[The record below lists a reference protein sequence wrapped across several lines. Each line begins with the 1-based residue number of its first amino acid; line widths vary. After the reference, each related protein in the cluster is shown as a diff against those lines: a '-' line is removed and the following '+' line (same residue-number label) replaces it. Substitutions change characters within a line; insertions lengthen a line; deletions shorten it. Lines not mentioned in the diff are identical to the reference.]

1 MKIHDISIS
10 YFTKLYKTACTRNRA
25 VFSISQILLCIN
37 LIGILN
43 IRFLLFSFFILVS
56 LEVSANK
63 LPLPLKDS
71 DYRFVDENEAK
82 LGQLLFYD
90 PILSGNKEV
99 ACATCHHPSLGTG
112 DGLSLSLGDGG
123 KGLGINRIVDYENP
137 PEQRVPRNAQPL
149 FNLGAKQFK
158 TLFHD
163 GRVEVDLLRPSG
175 LRTPLEEEMVEGFS
189 SIISAQTMF
198 PVLSADEMA
207 GHYSENE
214 ISEAVRRG
222 TLTGKGGAW
231 DLISKR
237 VQSIPEYSNF
247 FINIYDHIKTAQD
260 IKFTDISNAV
270 AAFMEFE
277 WRSDTSPFDDFLKGK
292 QNLNISQEKGMEL
305 FYGKA
310 NCSSCHAGALFTD
323 HQFHATGQ
331 PQVGPGKAARFQ
343 SHSRDLGR
351 FRVTGNIKDKYAFRT
366 PSLRNVELTG
376 PWGHAGAYSKLEA
389 FINAHLN
396 PQLALYNYDKSNVTL
411 TKYDAND
418 WKIMDNATEV
428 KAIADSITIKPI
440 IVSDGEVM
448 DILAFLGTLTDTKSQ
463 KGRLGI
469 PETVPSGLKIPNP
482 QR

>member
-1 MKIHDISIS
+1 M
-10 YFTKLYKTACTRNRA
+10 
-25 VFSISQILLCIN
+25 
-37 LIGILN
+37 
-43 IRFLLFSFFILVS
+43 RFLVTVIFIFTS

-63 LPLPLKDS
+63 LPLPLNDS
-71 DYRFVDENEAK
+71 DYRSVDENEAK

-123 KGLGINRIVDYENP
+123 KGLGNKRIVDYENL

-163 GRVEVDLLRPSG
+163 GRVQVDLSRPSG

-222 TLTGKGGAW
+222 ILTGEGGAW

-237 VQSIPEYSNF
+237 VGSVPAYSDF
-247 FINIYDHIKTAQD
+247 FIDIYDHIEVAKD

-277 WRSDTSPFDDFLKGK
+277 WRSDTSPFDDFLQGK
-292 QNLNISQEKGMEL
+292 INLNTSQENGMEL

-376 PWGHAGAYSKLEA
+376 PWGHAGAYNELEA
-389 FINAHLN
+389 FLGAHID
-396 PQLALYNYDKSNVTL
+396 PYLALSNYDKSNVTL
-411 TKYDAND
+411 TKYDTND
-418 WKIMDNATEV
+418 WKIMDDASEV
-428 KAIADSITIKPI
+428 KAIADAISIKPVI
-440 IVSDGEVM
+440 ISEGEVT
-448 DILAFLGTLTDTKSQ
+448 DLLAFLGTLTDTKAQ

-482 QR
+482 Q

>member
-1 MKIHDISIS
+1 M
-10 YFTKLYKTACTRNRA
+10 
-25 VFSISQILLCIN
+25 
-37 LIGILN
+37 
-43 IRFLLFSFFILVS
+43 RFLATVIFIFTS
-56 LEVSANK
+56 LDVSANK
-63 LPLPLKDS
+63 LPLPLNDS
-71 DYRFVDENEAK
+71 DYRSVDENEAK

-123 KGLGINRIVDYENP
+123 KGLGNKRIVDYENL

-163 GRVEVDLLRPSG
+163 GRVQVDLSRPSG
-175 LRTPLEEEMVEGFS
+175 LRTPLEEEMVKGFS

-222 TLTGKGGAW
+222 TLTGEGGAW

-237 VQSIPEYSNF
+237 VGSVPAYSDF
-247 FINIYDHIKTAQD
+247 FIDIYDHIEVAKD

-277 WRSDTSPFDDFLKGK
+277 WRSDTSPFDDFLQGK
-292 QNLNISQEKGMEL
+292 INLNTSQENGMEL

-376 PWGHAGAYSKLEA
+376 PWGHAGAYNELEA
-389 FINAHLN
+389 FLGAHID
-396 PQLALYNYDKSNVTL
+396 PYLALSNYDKSNVTL
-411 TKYDAND
+411 TKYDTND
-418 WKIMDNATEV
+418 WKIMDDASEV
-428 KAIADSITIKPI
+428 KAIADAISIKPVI
-440 IVSDGEVM
+440 ISEGEVT
-448 DILAFLGTLTDTKSQ
+448 DLLAFLGTLTDTKAQ

-482 QR
+482 Q

>member
-1 MKIHDISIS
+1 M
-10 YFTKLYKTACTRNRA
+10 
-25 VFSISQILLCIN
+25 FSISGILKYIN
-37 LIGILN
+37 LNGILN
-43 IRFLLFSFFILVS
+43 MRFLATVIFIFTS

-63 LPLPLKDS
+63 LPLPLNDS
-71 DYRFVDENEAK
+71 DYRSVDENEAK

-123 KGLGINRIVDYENP
+123 KGLGNKRIVDYENL

-163 GRVEVDLLRPSG
+163 GRVQVDLSRPSG

-237 VQSIPEYSNF
+237 VGSVPAYSDF
-247 FINIYDHIKTAQD
+247 FIDIYDHIEVAKD

-277 WRSDTSPFDDFLKGK
+277 WRSDTSPFDDFLQGK
-292 QNLNISQEKGMEL
+292 LNLNISQENGMEL

-376 PWGHAGAYSKLEA
+376 PWGHAGAYNELEA
-389 FINAHLN
+389 FLGAHID
-396 PQLALYNYDKSNVTL
+396 PYLALSNYDKSNVTL
-411 TKYDAND
+411 TKYDTND
-418 WKIMDNATEV
+418 WKIMDDASEV
-428 KAIADSITIKPI
+428 KAIADAITIKPVI
-440 IVSDGEVM
+440 ISEGEVT
-448 DILAFLGTLTDTKSQ
+448 DLLAFLGTLTDTKAQ

-482 QR
+482 Q

>member
-1 MKIHDISIS
+1 M
-10 YFTKLYKTACTRNRA
+10 
-25 VFSISQILLCIN
+25 
-37 LIGILN
+37 
-43 IRFLLFSFFILVS
+43 RFLATVIFIFTS
-56 LEVSANK
+56 LDVSANK
-63 LPLPLKDS
+63 LPLPLNDS
-71 DYRFVDENEAK
+71 DYRSVDENEAK

-123 KGLGINRIVDYENP
+123 KGLGNKRIVDYENL

-163 GRVEVDLLRPSG
+163 GRVQVDLSRPSG

-222 TLTGKGGAW
+222 TLTGEGGAW

-237 VQSIPEYSNF
+237 VGSVPAYSDF
-247 FINIYDHIKTAQD
+247 FIDIYDHIEVAKD

-277 WRSDTSPFDDFLKGK
+277 WRSDTSPFDDFLQGK
-292 QNLNISQEKGMEL
+292 INLNTSQENGMEL

-376 PWGHAGAYSKLEA
+376 PWGHAGAYNDLEA
-389 FINAHLN
+389 FLGAHID
-396 PQLALYNYDKSNVTL
+396 PYLALSNYDKSNVTL
-411 TKYDAND
+411 TKYDTND
-418 WKIMDNATEV
+418 WKIMDDASEV
-428 KAIADSITIKPI
+428 KAIADAISIKPVI
-440 IVSDGEVM
+440 ISEGEVT
-448 DILAFLGTLTDTKSQ
+448 DLLAFLGTLTDTKAQ

-482 QR
+482 Q

>member
-1 MKIHDISIS
+1 M
-10 YFTKLYKTACTRNRA
+10 
-25 VFSISQILLCIN
+25 FSISGILKYIN
-37 LIGILN
+37 LNGILN
-43 IRFLLFSFFILVS
+43 MRFLITVIFIFTS

-63 LPLPLKDS
+63 LPLPLNDS
-71 DYRFVDENEAK
+71 DYRSVDENEAK

-123 KGLGINRIVDYENP
+123 KGLGNKRIVDYENL

-163 GRVEVDLLRPSG
+163 GRVQVDLSRPSG
-175 LRTPLEEEMVEGFS
+175 LRTPLEEEMVKGFS

-237 VQSIPEYSNF
+237 VQAIPEYSDF
-247 FINIYDHIKTAQD
+247 FVDTYDHIETAQD
-260 IKFTDISNAV
+260 IKFTDISNAI

-277 WRSDTSPFDDFLKGK
+277 WRSDTSPFDDFLHGK
-292 QNLNISQEKGMEL
+292 LNLNISQENGMEL

-376 PWGHAGAYSKLEA
+376 PWGHAGAYNELEA
-389 FINAHLN
+389 FLGAHID
-396 PQLALYNYDKSNVTL
+396 PYLALSNYDKSNVTL
-411 TKYDAND
+411 TKYDTND
-418 WKIMDNATEV
+418 WKIMDDASEV
-428 KAIADSITIKPI
+428 KAIADAISVKPVI
-440 IVSDGEVM
+440 ISKGEVT
-448 DILAFLGTLTDTKSQ
+448 DLLAFLGTLTDTKAQ

-482 QR
+482 Q

>member
-43 IRFLLFSFFILVS
+43 MRFLLFSFFILVS

-448 DILAFLGTLTDTKSQ
+448 DILAFLGTFTDTKSQ

>member
-1 MKIHDISIS
+1 M
-10 YFTKLYKTACTRNRA
+10 
-25 VFSISQILLCIN
+25 FSVSGILCYIN
-37 LIGILN
+37 LNGILN
-43 IRFLLFSFFILVS
+43 MRFLLTVIFILTS
-56 LEVSANK
+56 LEASANK
-63 LPLPLKDS
+63 LPLPLQDS
-71 DYRFVDENEAK
+71 DYRLVDENEAK

-123 KGLGINRIVDYENP
+123 KGLGSKRIIDYENL

-163 GRVEVDLLRPSG
+163 GRVQVDLSRPSG

-237 VQSIPEYSNF
+237 VQAIPEYSDF
-247 FINIYDHIKTAQD
+247 FIETYDHIETAQD

-277 WRSDTSPFDDFLKGK
+277 WRSDTSPFDDFLQGK
-292 QNLNISQEKGMEL
+292 HNLAISQEKGMEL

-376 PWGHAGAYSKLEA
+376 PWGHAGAYSNLEA
-389 FINAHLN
+389 FVNAHLN
-396 PQLALYNYDKSNVTL
+396 PYLALSNYDKSNVTL
-411 TKYDAND
+411 TKYDTND
-418 WKIMDNATEV
+418 WKIMDDASEV
-428 KAIADSITIKPI
+428 KAIADSITIKPVTI
-440 IVSDGEVM
+440 SEGEVT
-448 DILAFLGTLTDTKSQ
+448 DILAFLGTLTDAKAQ

-469 PETVPSGLKIPNP
+469 PEIVPSGLKIPNP
-482 QR
+482 Q

>member
-1 MKIHDISIS
+1 M
-10 YFTKLYKTACTRNRA
+10 
-25 VFSISQILLCIN
+25 
-37 LIGILN
+37 
-43 IRFLLFSFFILVS
+43 RFLLTFTFILIS
-56 LEVSANK
+56 LDASANK

-71 DYRFVDENEAK
+71 DYRSVDENEAK

-123 KGLGINRIVDYENP
+123 KGLGSKRIIDYENL

-163 GRVEVDLLRPSG
+163 GRVQVDLSRPSG

-237 VQSIPEYSNF
+237 VQAIPEYSDF
-247 FINIYDHIKTAQD
+247 FIDTYDHIETAQD

-277 WRSDTSPFDDFLKGK
+277 WRSDTSPFDDFLQGR
-292 QNLNISQEKGMEL
+292 LDLAISQEKGMEL

-376 PWGHAGAYSKLEA
+376 PWGHAGAYSNLEA

-396 PQLALYNYDKSNVTL
+396 PYLALSNYDKSNVTL

-418 WKIMDNATEV
+418 WKIMDNANEV
-428 KAIADSITIKPI
+428 KAIADSITIKPVI
-440 IVSDGEVM
+440 ISDGEVI
-448 DILAFLGTLTDTKSQ
+448 DLLAFLGTLTDIKAQ

-469 PETVPSGLKIPNP
+469 PETVPSGLEIPNP
-482 QR
+482 Q

>member
-1 MKIHDISIS
+1 M
-10 YFTKLYKTACTRNRA
+10 
-25 VFSISQILLCIN
+25 FSISGILKYIN
-37 LIGILN
+37 LNGILDM
-43 IRFLLFSFFILVS
+43 RFLVIVIFIFTS

-63 LPLPLKDS
+63 LPLPLNDS
-71 DYRFVDENEAK
+71 DYRSVNENEAK

-123 KGLGINRIVDYENP
+123 KGLGNKRIVDYENL

-163 GRVEVDLLRPSG
+163 GRVQVDLSRPSG
-175 LRTPLEEEMVEGFS
+175 LRTPLEEEMVKGFS

-237 VQSIPEYSNF
+237 VQAIPEYSDF
-247 FINIYDHIKTAQD
+247 FTDTYDHIKTAQD

-277 WRSDTSPFDDFLKGK
+277 WRSDTSPFDDFLQGRFD
-292 QNLNISQEKGMEL
+292 LSISQEKGMEL

-376 PWGHAGAYSKLEA
+376 PWGHAGAYNKLEA
-389 FINAHLN
+389 FLSAHID
-396 PQLALYNYDKSNVTL
+396 PYLALANYDKSNVTL
-411 TKYDAND
+411 TKYDTND
-418 WKIMDNATEV
+418 WKIMDDASEV
-428 KAIADSITIKPI
+428 KAIADSITIKPVMI
-440 IVSDGEVM
+440 SEGEVT
-448 DILAFLGTLTDTKSQ
+448 DLLAFLGTLTDTKAQ

-482 QR
+482 Q

>member
-43 IRFLLFSFFILVS
+43 MRFLLFSFFILVS

-448 DILAFLGTLTDTKSQ
+448 DILAFL
-463 KGRLGI
+463 
-469 PETVPSGLKIPNP
+469 
-482 QR
+482 

>member
-1 MKIHDISIS
+1 M
-10 YFTKLYKTACTRNRA
+10 
-25 VFSISQILLCIN
+25 
-37 LIGILN
+37 
-43 IRFLLFSFFILVS
+43 RFLVTLIFILTS

-63 LPLPLKDS
+63 LPLPLDDS
-71 DYRFVDENEAK
+71 DYRSVNENEAK

-123 KGLGINRIVDYENP
+123 KGLGNKRIVDYENL

-163 GRVEVDLLRPSG
+163 GRVQVDLSRPSG
-175 LRTPLEEEMVEGFS
+175 LRTPLEEEMVKGFN

-237 VQSIPEYSNF
+237 VQAIPEYSDF
-247 FINIYDHIKTAQD
+247 FTDTYDHIETAQD

-277 WRSDTSPFDDFLKGK
+277 WRSDTSPFDDFLQGRFD
-292 QNLNISQEKGMEL
+292 LSISEEKGMEL

-376 PWGHAGAYSKLEA
+376 PWGHAGAYNELEA
-389 FINAHLN
+389 FLSAHID
-396 PQLALYNYDKSNVTL
+396 PYLALANYDKSNVTL
-411 TKYDAND
+411 TKYDTND
-418 WKIMDNATEV
+418 WKIMDDASEV
-428 KAIADSITIKPI
+428 KAIADAITIKPVI
-440 IVSDGEVM
+440 ISEGEVT
-448 DILAFLGTLTDTKSQ
+448 DLLAFLGTLTDTKAQ

-469 PETVPSGLKIPNP
+469 PETVPSGLNIPNP
-482 QR
+482 Q

>member
-1 MKIHDISIS
+1 M
-10 YFTKLYKTACTRNRA
+10 
-25 VFSISQILLCIN
+25 FSISQILLCIN

-43 IRFLLFSFFILVS
+43 MRFLLVSFFILVS

-123 KGLGINRIVDYENP
+123 KGLGINRIVDYENL

-163 GRVEVDLLRPSG
+163 GRVQVDLSRPSG

-237 VQSIPEYSNF
+237 VQAIPEYSDF
-247 FINIYDHIKTAQD
+247 FIDTYDHIETAQD

-277 WRSDTSPFDDFLKGK
+277 WRSDTSPFDDFLQGR
-292 QNLNISQEKGMEL
+292 LDLAISQEKGMEL

-448 DILAFLGTLTDTKSQ
+448 DILAFLGTLTDAKSQ

>member
-43 IRFLLFSFFILVS
+43 MRFLLFSFFILVS

-247 FINIYDHIKTAQD
+247 FINIYDHIKTAQE

>member
-1 MKIHDISIS
+1 M
-10 YFTKLYKTACTRNRA
+10 
-25 VFSISQILLCIN
+25 
-37 LIGILN
+37 
-43 IRFLLFSFFILVS
+43 RFLLTFTFILIS
-56 LEVSANK
+56 LDASANK

-71 DYRFVDENEAK
+71 DYRSVDENEAK

-123 KGLGINRIVDYENP
+123 KGLGSKRIIDYENL

-163 GRVEVDLLRPSG
+163 GRVQVDLSRPSG

-237 VQSIPEYSNF
+237 VQAIPEYSDF
-247 FINIYDHIKTAQD
+247 FIDTYDHIETAQD

-277 WRSDTSPFDDFLKGK
+277 WRSDTSPFDDFLQGR
-292 QNLNISQEKGMEL
+292 LDLAISQEKGMEL

-376 PWGHAGAYSKLEA
+376 PWGHAGAYSNLKA
-389 FINAHLN
+389 FVYAHLN
-396 PQLALYNYDKSNVTL
+396 PYLALYNYDKSNVTL

-418 WKIMDNATEV
+418 WKIMDNANEV
-428 KAIADSITIKPI
+428 KAIADSITIKPVI
-440 IVSDGEVM
+440 ISDGEVT
-448 DILAFLGTLTDTKSQ
+448 DLLAFLGTLTDIKAQ

-469 PETVPSGLKIPNP
+469 PETVPSGLEIPNP
-482 QR
+482 Q

>member
-1 MKIHDISIS
+1 M
-10 YFTKLYKTACTRNRA
+10 
-25 VFSISQILLCIN
+25 FSISGILKYIN
-37 LIGILN
+37 LNGILN
-43 IRFLLFSFFILVS
+43 MRFLATVIFIFTS

-63 LPLPLKDS
+63 LPLPLNDS
-71 DYRFVDENEAK
+71 DYRSVDENEAK

-123 KGLGINRIVDYENP
+123 KGLGNKRIVDYENL

-163 GRVEVDLLRPSG
+163 GRVQVDLSRPSG

-222 TLTGKGGAW
+222 TLTGEGGAW

-237 VQSIPEYSNF
+237 VGSVPAYSDF
-247 FINIYDHIKTAQD
+247 FIDIYDHIEVAKD

-277 WRSDTSPFDDFLKGK
+277 WRSDTSPFDDFLQGK
-292 QNLNISQEKGMEL
+292 INLNTSQENGMEL

-376 PWGHAGAYSKLEA
+376 PWGHAGAYNELEA
-389 FINAHLN
+389 FLGAHID
-396 PQLALYNYDKSNVTL
+396 PYLALSNYDKSNVTL
-411 TKYDAND
+411 TKYDTND
-418 WKIMDNATEV
+418 WKIMDDASEV
-428 KAIADSITIKPI
+428 KAIADAITIKPVI
-440 IVSDGEVM
+440 ISEGEVT
-448 DILAFLGTLTDTKSQ
+448 DLLAFLGTLTDTKAQ

-469 PETVPSGLKIPNP
+469 PETVPSGLNIPNP
-482 QR
+482 Q

>member
-1 MKIHDISIS
+1 M
-10 YFTKLYKTACTRNRA
+10 
-25 VFSISQILLCIN
+25 FSISGILKYIN
-37 LIGILN
+37 LNGILN
-43 IRFLLFSFFILVS
+43 MRFLATVIFIFTS

-63 LPLPLKDS
+63 LPLPLNDS
-71 DYRFVDENEAK
+71 DYRSVDENEAK

-123 KGLGINRIVDYENP
+123 KGLGNKRIVDYENL

-163 GRVEVDLLRPSG
+163 GRVQVDLSRPSG

-222 TLTGKGGAW
+222 ILTGEGGAW

-237 VQSIPEYSNF
+237 VGSVPAYSDF
-247 FINIYDHIKTAQD
+247 FIDIYDHIEVAKD

-277 WRSDTSPFDDFLKGK
+277 WRSDTSPFDDFLQGK
-292 QNLNISQEKGMEL
+292 LNLNISQENGMEL

-376 PWGHAGAYSKLEA
+376 PWGHAGAYNELEA
-389 FINAHLN
+389 FLGAHID
-396 PQLALYNYDKSNVTL
+396 PYLALSNYDKSNVTL
-411 TKYDAND
+411 TKYDTND
-418 WKIMDNATEV
+418 WKIMDDASEV
-428 KAIADSITIKPI
+428 KAIADAITIKPVI
-440 IVSDGEVM
+440 ISEGEVT
-448 DILAFLGTLTDTKSQ
+448 DLLAFLGTLTDTKAQ

-469 PETVPSGLKIPNP
+469 PETVPSGLNIPNP
-482 QR
+482 Q

>member
-1 MKIHDISIS
+1 M
-10 YFTKLYKTACTRNRA
+10 
-25 VFSISQILLCIN
+25 FSISGILKYIN
-37 LIGILN
+37 LNGILN
-43 IRFLLFSFFILVS
+43 MRFLATVIFIFTS

-63 LPLPLKDS
+63 LPLPLNDS
-71 DYRFVDENEAK
+71 DYRSVDENEAK

-123 KGLGINRIVDYENP
+123 KGLGNKRIVDYENL

-163 GRVEVDLLRPSG
+163 GRVQVDLSRPSG
-175 LRTPLEEEMVEGFS
+175 LRTPLEEEMVKGFS

-237 VQSIPEYSNF
+237 VQAIPEYSDF
-247 FINIYDHIKTAQD
+247 FTDTYDHIETAQD

-277 WRSDTSPFDDFLKGK
+277 WRSDTSPFYDFLQGR
-292 QNLNISQEKGMEL
+292 LDLSISQEKGMEL

-376 PWGHAGAYSKLEA
+376 PWGHAGAYNKLEA
-389 FINAHLN
+389 FLSAHID
-396 PQLALYNYDKSNVTL
+396 PYLALANYDKSNVTL
-411 TKYDAND
+411 TKYDTND
-418 WKIMDNATEV
+418 WKIMDDASEV
-428 KAIADSITIKPI
+428 KAIADTITIKPVMI
-440 IVSDGEVM
+440 SEGEVT
-448 DILAFLGTLTDTKSQ
+448 DLLAFLGTLTDTKAQ

-482 QR
+482 Q

>member
-1 MKIHDISIS
+1 M
-10 YFTKLYKTACTRNRA
+10 
-25 VFSISQILLCIN
+25 FSISGILKYIN
-37 LIGILN
+37 LNGILN
-43 IRFLLFSFFILVS
+43 MRFLATVIFIFTS
-56 LEVSANK
+56 LDVSANK
-63 LPLPLKDS
+63 LPLPLNDS
-71 DYRFVDENEAK
+71 DYRSVDENEAK

-123 KGLGINRIVDYENP
+123 KGLGNKRIVDYENL

-163 GRVEVDLLRPSG
+163 GRVQVDLSRPSG

-222 TLTGKGGAW
+222 TLTGEGGAW

-237 VQSIPEYSNF
+237 VGSIPAYSDF
-247 FINIYDHIKTAQD
+247 FIDIYDHIEVAKD

-277 WRSDTSPFDDFLKGK
+277 WRSDTSPFDDFLEGK
-292 QNLNISQEKGMEL
+292 LNLNISQENGMEL

-376 PWGHAGAYSKLEA
+376 PWGHAGAYNELEA
-389 FINAHLN
+389 FLGAHID
-396 PQLALYNYDKSNVTL
+396 PYLALSNYDKSNVTL
-411 TKYDAND
+411 TKYDTND
-418 WKIMDNATEV
+418 WKIMDDASEV
-428 KAIADSITIKPI
+428 KAIADAISIKPVI
-440 IVSDGEVM
+440 ISKGEVT
-448 DILAFLGTLTDTKSQ
+448 DLLAFLGTLTDTKAQ

-482 QR
+482 Q

>member
-1 MKIHDISIS
+1 M
-10 YFTKLYKTACTRNRA
+10 
-25 VFSISQILLCIN
+25 
-37 LIGILN
+37 
-43 IRFLLFSFFILVS
+43 RFLATVIFIFSS

-63 LPLPLKDS
+63 LPLPLNDS
-71 DYRFVDENEAK
+71 DYRSVDENEAK

-123 KGLGINRIVDYENP
+123 KGLGNKRIVDYENL

-163 GRVEVDLLRPSG
+163 GRVQVDLSRPSG
-175 LRTPLEEEMVEGFS
+175 LRTPLEEEMVKGFS

-237 VQSIPEYSNF
+237 VQAIPEYSDF
-247 FINIYDHIKTAQD
+247 FTDTYDHIKTAQD

-277 WRSDTSPFDDFLKGK
+277 WRSDTSPFDDFLQGR
-292 QNLNISQEKGMEL
+292 LDLAISQEKGMEL

-376 PWGHAGAYSKLEA
+376 PWGHAGAYSNLKA
-389 FINAHLN
+389 FVYAHLN
-396 PQLALYNYDKSNVTL
+396 PYLALYNYDKSNVTL

-418 WKIMDNATEV
+418 WKIMDNANEV
-428 KAIADSITIKPI
+428 KAIADSITIKPVI
-440 IVSDGEVM
+440 ISDGEVT
-448 DILAFLGTLTDTKSQ
+448 DLLAFLGTLTDIKAQ

-469 PETVPSGLKIPNP
+469 PETVPSGLEIPNP
-482 QR
+482 Q

>member
-1 MKIHDISIS
+1 M
-10 YFTKLYKTACTRNRA
+10 
-25 VFSISQILLCIN
+25 
-37 LIGILN
+37 
-43 IRFLLFSFFILVS
+43 RFLATVIFIFTS
-56 LEVSANK
+56 LDVSANK
-63 LPLPLKDS
+63 LPLPLNDS
-71 DYRFVDENEAK
+71 DYRSVDENEAK

-123 KGLGINRIVDYENP
+123 KGLGNKRIVDYENL

-163 GRVEVDLLRPSG
+163 GRVQVDLSRPSG

-222 TLTGKGGAW
+222 TLTGEGGAW

-237 VQSIPEYSNF
+237 VGSVPAYSDF
-247 FINIYDHIKTAQD
+247 FIDIYDHIEVAKD

-277 WRSDTSPFDDFLKGK
+277 WRSDTSPFDDFLQGRFD
-292 QNLNISQEKGMEL
+292 LSISQEKGMEL

-376 PWGHAGAYSKLEA
+376 PWGHAGAYNELEA
-389 FINAHLN
+389 FLGAHID
-396 PQLALYNYDKSNVTL
+396 PYLALSNYDKSNVTL
-411 TKYDAND
+411 TKYDTND
-418 WKIMDNATEV
+418 WKIMDDASEV
-428 KAIADSITIKPI
+428 KAIADAISIKPVI
-440 IVSDGEVM
+440 ISEGEVT
-448 DILAFLGTLTDTKSQ
+448 DLLAFLGTLTDTKAQ

-482 QR
+482 Q

>member
-1 MKIHDISIS
+1 M
-10 YFTKLYKTACTRNRA
+10 
-25 VFSISQILLCIN
+25 
-37 LIGILN
+37 
-43 IRFLLFSFFILVS
+43 RFLVIVIFIFTS

-63 LPLPLKDS
+63 LPLPLNNS
-71 DYRFVDENEAK
+71 DYRSVDENEAK

-123 KGLGINRIVDYENP
+123 KGLGKKRIVNYENL

-163 GRVEVDLLRPSG
+163 GRVQVDLSRPSG

-222 TLTGKGGAW
+222 TLTGEGGAW

-237 VQSIPEYSNF
+237 VGSVPAYSDF
-247 FINIYDHIKTAQD
+247 FIDIYDHIEVAKD

-277 WRSDTSPFDDFLKGK
+277 WRSDTSPFDDFLQGK
-292 QNLNISQEKGMEL
+292 LNLNISQENGMEL

-331 PQVGPGKAARFQ
+331 PQLGPGKAARFQ

-376 PWGHAGAYSKLEA
+376 PWGHAGAYNELEA
-389 FINAHLN
+389 FLGAHID
-396 PQLALYNYDKSNVTL
+396 PYLALSNYDKSNVTL
-411 TKYDAND
+411 TKYDTND
-418 WKIMDNATEV
+418 WKIMDDASEV
-428 KAIADSITIKPI
+428 KAIADAISIKPVI
-440 IVSDGEVM
+440 ISKGEVT
-448 DILAFLGTLTDTKSQ
+448 DLLAFLGTLTDTKAQ

-482 QR
+482 Q

>member
-1 MKIHDISIS
+1 M
-10 YFTKLYKTACTRNRA
+10 
-25 VFSISQILLCIN
+25 FSISGILKYIN
-37 LIGILN
+37 LSGILN
-43 IRFLLFSFFILVS
+43 MRFLVTLIFILTS

-63 LPLPLKDS
+63 LPLPLDDS
-71 DYRFVDENEAK
+71 DYRSVDENEAK

-123 KGLGINRIVDYENP
+123 KGLGNKRIVDYENL

-163 GRVEVDLLRPSG
+163 GRVQVDLSRPSG

-222 TLTGKGGAW
+222 TLTGEGGAW

-237 VQSIPEYSNF
+237 VGSVPAYSDF
-247 FINIYDHIKTAQD
+247 FIDIYDHIEVAKD

-277 WRSDTSPFDDFLKGK
+277 WRSDTSPFDDFLQGRFD
-292 QNLNISQEKGMEL
+292 LSISQEKGMEL

-376 PWGHAGAYSKLEA
+376 PWGHAGAYNELET
-389 FINAHLN
+389 FLGAHID
-396 PQLALYNYDKSNVTL
+396 PYLALSNYDKSNVTL
-411 TKYDAND
+411 TKYDTND
-418 WKIMDNATEV
+418 WKIMDDASEV
-428 KAIADSITIKPI
+428 KAIADAISIKPVI
-440 IVSDGEVM
+440 ISEGEVT
-448 DILAFLGTLTDTKSQ
+448 DLLAFLGTLTDTKAQ

-482 QR
+482 Q

>member
-1 MKIHDISIS
+1 
-10 YFTKLYKTACTRNRA
+10 

-43 IRFLLFSFFILVS
+43 MRFLLFSFFILVS

>member
-1 MKIHDISIS
+1 M
-10 YFTKLYKTACTRNRA
+10 
-25 VFSISQILLCIN
+25 FSISGILKYIN
-37 LIGILN
+37 LNGILN
-43 IRFLLFSFFILVS
+43 MRFLATVIFIFTS

-63 LPLPLKDS
+63 LPLPLNDS
-71 DYRFVDENEAK
+71 DYRSVDENEAK

-123 KGLGINRIVDYENP
+123 KGLGNKRIVDYENL

-163 GRVEVDLLRPSG
+163 GRVQVDLSRPSG

-222 TLTGKGGAW
+222 TLTGEGGAW

-237 VQSIPEYSNF
+237 VGSVPAYSDF
-247 FINIYDHIKTAQD
+247 FIDIYDHIEVAKD

-277 WRSDTSPFDDFLKGK
+277 WRSDTSPFDDFLQGK
-292 QNLNISQEKGMEL
+292 LNLDTSQENGMEL

-376 PWGHAGAYSKLEA
+376 PWGHAGAYNELEA
-389 FINAHLN
+389 FLGAHID
-396 PQLALYNYDKSNVTL
+396 PYLALSNYDKSNVTL
-411 TKYDAND
+411 TKYDTND
-418 WKIMDNATEV
+418 WKIMDDASEV
-428 KAIADSITIKPI
+428 KAIADAISIKPVI
-440 IVSDGEVM
+440 ISKGEVT
-448 DILAFLGTLTDTKSQ
+448 DLLAFLGTLTDTKAQ

-482 QR
+482 Q

>member
-1 MKIHDISIS
+1 M
-10 YFTKLYKTACTRNRA
+10 
-25 VFSISQILLCIN
+25 FSISGILKYIN
-37 LIGILN
+37 LNGILN
-43 IRFLLFSFFILVS
+43 MRFLATVIFIFTS
-56 LEVSANK
+56 LDVSANK
-63 LPLPLKDS
+63 LPLPLNDS
-71 DYRFVDENEAK
+71 DYRSVDENEAK

-123 KGLGINRIVDYENP
+123 KGLGNKRIVDYENL

-163 GRVEVDLLRPSG
+163 GRVQVDLSRPSG

-222 TLTGKGGAW
+222 TLTGEGGAW

-237 VQSIPEYSNF
+237 VGSVPAYSDF
-247 FINIYDHIKTAQD
+247 FIDIYDHIEVAKD

-277 WRSDTSPFDDFLKGK
+277 WRSDTSPFDDFLQGRID
-292 QNLNISQEKGMEL
+292 LSISQEKGMEL

-376 PWGHAGAYSKLEA
+376 PWGHAGAYNELEA
-389 FINAHLN
+389 FLGAHID
-396 PQLALYNYDKSNVTL
+396 PYLALSNYDKSNVTL
-411 TKYDAND
+411 TKYDTND
-418 WKIMDNATEV
+418 WKIMDDASEV
-428 KAIADSITIKPI
+428 KAIADAISIKPVI
-440 IVSDGEVM
+440 ISEGEVT
-448 DILAFLGTLTDTKSQ
+448 DLLAFLGTLTDTKAQ

-482 QR
+482 Q

>member
-1 MKIHDISIS
+1 M
-10 YFTKLYKTACTRNRA
+10 
-25 VFSISQILLCIN
+25 FSISGILKYIN
-37 LIGILN
+37 LSGILN
-43 IRFLLFSFFILVS
+43 MRFLVTLIFILTS

-63 LPLPLKDS
+63 LPLPLDDS
-71 DYRFVDENEAK
+71 DYRSVNENEAK

-123 KGLGINRIVDYENP
+123 KGLGNKRIVDYENL

-163 GRVEVDLLRPSG
+163 GRVQVDLSRPSG
-175 LRTPLEEEMVEGFS
+175 LRTPLEEEMVKGFS

-237 VQSIPEYSNF
+237 VQAIPEYSDF
-247 FINIYDHIKTAQD
+247 FTDTYDHIKTAQD

-277 WRSDTSPFDDFLKGK
+277 WRSDTSPFDDFLQGR
-292 QNLNISQEKGMEL
+292 LDLAISQEKGMEL

-376 PWGHAGAYSKLEA
+376 PWGHAGAYNELEA
-389 FINAHLN
+389 FLGAHID
-396 PQLALYNYDKSNVTL
+396 PYLALSNYDKSNVTL
-411 TKYDAND
+411 TKYDTND
-418 WKIMDNATEV
+418 WKIMDDASEV
-428 KAIADSITIKPI
+428 KAIADAISIKPVMI
-440 IVSDGEVM
+440 SKGEVT
-448 DILAFLGTLTDTKSQ
+448 DLLAFLGTLTDTKAQ

-482 QR
+482 QW